1 MALLNKLKSILGIG
15 GSRDGDEQTST
26 SVTVERE
33 GSDRAEPDGDASE
46 TDESASDEPTSD
58 EAVAAGTD
66 AAAST
71 GSMTETD
78 EPETETVTETAEAA
92 GPPTEPVDDE
102 PVDRDVEDVID
113 EAEDTEATDETDS
126 DEPEPT
132 EATDGADDQPPLD
145 TDLTSIK
152 GIGPAYSARLE
163 SAGVDSVAAL
173 ADADAEKLSEQID
186 VSPKIIVDWI
196 DRAADQ

>member
-15 GSRDGDEQTST
+15 GSRDGDEQTAT

-113 EAEDTEATDETDS
+113 EAEDPRPPTRPTATN
-126 DEPEPT
+126 PNPLRLPT
-132 EATDGADDQPPLD
+132 RLT
-145 TDLTSIK
+145 TSRRWTLTSRRSK
-152 GIGPAYSARLE
+152 ASGRPTPPVSNPPASTPWR
-163 SAGVDSVAAL
+163 
-173 ADADAEKLSEQID
+173 
-186 VSPKIIVDWI
+186 
-196 DRAADQ
+196 R